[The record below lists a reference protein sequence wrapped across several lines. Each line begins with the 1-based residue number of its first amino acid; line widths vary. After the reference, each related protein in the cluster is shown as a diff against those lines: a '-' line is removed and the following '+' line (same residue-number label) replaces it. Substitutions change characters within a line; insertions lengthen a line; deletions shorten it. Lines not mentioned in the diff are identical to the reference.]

1 MGTSV
6 GWTAGRGSSLVGS
19 ISALRLRAARALV
32 LLVLLGLAAC
42 SKPDWVDALDK
53 RLQKAVPELEAALD
67 RLANDIPKLE
77 NKANQA
83 LQDNIAL
90 LNRLLRE
97 NVDGLNQILTEN
109 RERLDAALIARV
121 EQLARF
127 AQQLDANVNAIV
139 AHTVDHV
146 TVSVDELIAQTDLAS
161 RALLSSLDLQIA
173 RVRNENGQIVASV
186 YSAGNDLAVRIVGA
200 VLVILGIAIGG
211 VFYLVYVRRQKP
223 GQTWIA
229 PTVSSVAVLA
239 AGLLLLLSQGLRSK
253 FFASDLVI
261 QRSNCPEALSAA
273 DAWVLANGHA
283 SPLSPDAVTA
293 APTIMSDLLTCEAV
307 ASARPQYEV
316 AVDRVADI
324 RRVLGISKPCADD
337 GECSTGHWC
346 DVVSSSCTDK
356 CRHDN
361 ECPVAQLCHS
371 DGGFC
376 RAPCGPSSAC
386 PGGFSCNASGH
397 CARTLHL
404 LVGTLRIKGGAGWDL
419 SAKCGRSTDCL
430 RANPALRPILRPGS
444 P

>member
-1 MGTSV
+1 MTGV
-6 GWTAGRGSSLVGS
+6 PARRGRHPLA
-19 ISALRLRAARALV
+19 ILALV
-32 LLVLLGLAAC
+32 LGLAAC
-42 SKPDWVDALDK
+42 SKPDWVDQLDK

-67 RLANDIPKLE
+67 RLANDIPRLE
-77 NKANQA
+77 NRANQA

-161 RALLSSLDLQIA
+161 QALLSSLDLQIA
-173 RVRNENGQIVASV
+173 RVRNDNGQTIASV

-200 VLVILGIAIGG
+200 VLVILGVAIGG
-211 VFYLVYVRRQKP
+211 AFYLIYVRRQTP
-223 GQTWIA
+223 GKTWIA
-229 PTVSSVAVLA
+229 PTATSAVVLA
-239 AGLLLLLSQGLRSK
+239 AGLLLLLSQGLRSQ
-253 FFASDLVI
+253 FFASDLII
-261 QRSNCPEALSAA
+261 QRSNCPEALRTA
-273 DAWVLANGHA
+273 DAWVLANGRA
-283 SPLSPDAVTA
+283 APLSPDAVTA
-293 APTIMSDLLTCEAV
+293 APTVMSDLLTCEAV

-324 RRVLGISKPCADD
+324 RRVLGIPKPCADD
-337 GECSTGHWC
+337 GECPAGHWC
-346 DVVSSSCTDK
+346 DVVSSSCTDQ

-361 ECPVAQLCHS
+361 ECPAAQLCHA

-376 RAPCGPSSAC
+376 RRPCGPAAAC
-386 PGGFSCNASGH
+386 PSGFTCNTSGR
-397 CARTLHL
+397 CARTFRF
-404 LVGTLRIKGGAGWDL
+404 VPGTLRIRGGAGWDI
-419 SAKCGRSTDCL
+419 SAACGKDKVCL
-430 RANPALRPILRPGS
+430 RANPVLRRILRPDS

>member
-1 MGTSV
+1 MTWLRRRAHRAV
-6 GWTAGRGSSLVGS
+6 AILVAA
-19 ISALRLRAARALV
+19 ALG
-32 LLVLLGLAAC
+32 LGLAAC
-42 SKPDWVDALDK
+42 SKPDWVDQLDK

-77 NKANQA
+77 NNANQA

-109 RERLDAALIARV
+109 RQRLDAALIARV

-127 AQQLDANVNAIV
+127 AAQLDANVNAIV
-139 AHTVDHV
+139 ARTVDHV

-173 RVRNENGQIVASV
+173 RVRDENGQTVASV
-186 YSAGNDLAVRIVGA
+186 YSAGNDLAVRVVGG

-211 VFYLVYVRRQKP
+211 VFYLIYVRRQSP
-223 GQTWIA
+223 GKTWIV
-229 PTVSSVAVLA
+229 PTVTAVVVLA
-239 AGLLLLLSQGLRSK
+239 AGLLLLLSQGLRSQ

-261 QRSNCPEALSAA
+261 QRSNCPEALRAA
-273 DAWVLANGHA
+273 DAWVVANSHA
-283 SPLSPDAVTA
+283 APLSPDAVTA
-293 APTIMSDLLTCEAV
+293 APTVMSDLLTCEAV

-337 GECSTGHWC
+337 GECPANHWC
-346 DVVSSSCTDK
+346 DVVSSSCTDQ

-361 ECPVAQLCHS
+361 ECPAAQLCHA

-376 RAPCGPSSAC
+376 RAPCGPASAC
-386 PGGFSCNASGH
+386 PTGFTCGASGR
-397 CARTLHL
+397 CARNFRLIIG
-404 LVGTLRIKGGAGWDL
+404 VLRIRGGTGWDV
-419 SAKCGRSTDCL
+419 SAQCGRATDCL
-430 RANPALRPILRPGS
+430 RANPALRTVLRPRS